1 MATTETQAPAPAAEH
16 KVKPERPDENA
27 YKISLANAEKDL
39 ATAQKKLEAIKAK
52 IESATPNN
60 QGSPVAKRQQEL
72 RTELAAIRQQQQ
84 GFKASRS
91 ALQEKINALDANIK
105 ARFAEQKNQRD
116 RLAFKSVEDIDREIQ
131 RLEKEVDSGTMR
143 LVDEKKNL
151 AEVSNLRKQRKNFS
165 SMDDGKKNIDELK
178 AQLSTLKKGLD
189 NPEAKALS
197 EQYTALQKELDEIKS
212 EQDGVFKNI
221 KSLRD
226 ERTKIHTEQQKA
238 WNAVKEI
245 KDNYH
250 KARRANREYEQEA
263 YRIRQERQKAERE
276 IYEREKKKKIAD
288 KKLEEASMPAF
299 TDELLTAE
307 GLIRHF
313 DPTYDFSSLGL
324 GKTQLP
330 SSVAYRAE
338 VGRTVDGGDLKGVK
352 VIKKDDRDD
361 NYFMGGTGGK
371 KGKKGK
377 KGSAANTPAPQP
389 EASKFNLSFGVL
401 EDLGRVKVDPP
412 MNQSDVPALIEKL
425 VEKVKDWK
433 NNQAS
438 KTAENIKKAQE
449 EIDRL
454 EEESKAADAKASG
467 TSTPNVAAETKP
479 AEAKE
484 TDATADAADK
494 AE

>member
-1 MATTETQAPAPAAEH
+1 MATTATQAPAQAAEH
-16 KVKPERPDENA
+16 RVKPEKPDENA

-39 ATAQKKLEAIKAK
+39 AAAQKKLEAIKAK

-60 QGSPVAKRQQEL
+60 QDSPVAKRQQEL
-72 RTELAAIRQQQQ
+72 RSQLAAIRQQQQ
-84 GFKASRS
+84 GFKASRT
-91 ALQEKINALDANIK
+91 ALQEKINALDTNIK

-151 AEVSNLRKQRKNFS
+151 TEISNLRKQRKNFS
-165 SMDDGKKNIDELK
+165 SMDDGKKNIDEMK
-178 AQLSTLKKGLD
+178 AQLSALKKGLD

-197 EQYTALQKELDEIKS
+197 EQYTALQKELDDIKS
-212 EQDGVFKNI
+212 EQDSVFKNI
-221 KSLRD
+221 KSLRE
-226 ERTKIHTEQQKA
+226 ERTKIHNEQQKA
-238 WNAVKEI
+238 WNNVKEI

-250 KARRANREYEQEA
+250 KARRSHREYEQEA

-276 IYEREKKKKIAD
+276 IYERERKKKIAD
-288 KKLEEASMPAF
+288 KKLEEASLPAF

-313 DPTYDFSSLGL
+313 DPTFDLASIGL

-330 SSVAYRAE
+330 SSVAYRAQ
-338 VGRTVDGGDLKGVK
+338 VGRTVDNTDIKGVK

-377 KGSAANTPAPQP
+377 KGLASNNSAAAQP
-389 EASKFNLSFGVL
+389 EATKFNLSFGVL
-401 EDLGRVKVDPP
+401 EDLARVKVDPP

-433 NNQAS
+433 SNQAS

-454 EEESKAADAKASG
+454 EEESKAAEAKTSG
-467 TSTPNVAAETKP
+467 TSTPKVAAETNT
-479 AEAKE
+479 EAKATDTAE
-484 TDATADAADK
+484 TATA
-494 AE
+494 E

>member
-1 MATTETQAPAPAAEH
+1 MATTAKQAAPAQSGEH
-16 KVKPERPDENA
+16 KVKPEKPDENA

-60 QGSPVAKRQQEL
+60 QNSPVAKRQQEL
-72 RTELAAIRQQQQ
+72 RSQLAAIRQQQQ
-84 GFKASRS
+84 GFKASRT
-91 ALQEKINALDANIK
+91 ALQEKINVLDASIK
-105 ARFAEQKNQRD
+105 ARFAEQKSQRD
-116 RLAFKSVEDIDREIQ
+116 RLPFKSVEDIDREIM

-151 AEVSNLRKQRKNFS
+151 ADISNLRKQRKNFS
-165 SMDDGKKNIDELK
+165 SMDDSKKTIDEMK
-178 AQLSTLKKGLD
+178 AQLATLKKGLD

-197 EQYTALQKELDEIKS
+197 EQYTALQKELDDIKS
-212 EQDGVFKNI
+212 EQDSIFKNI

-226 ERTKIHTEQQKA
+226 ERTKIHNEQQRA
-238 WNAVKEI
+238 WNNVKEI

-263 YRIRQERQKAERE
+263 YRIRMERQKAERE

-288 KKLEEASMPAF
+288 KKLEEASLPAY

-313 DPTYDFSSLGL
+313 DPTFDLASIGL
-324 GKTQLP
+324 GKSQLP
-330 SSVAYRAE
+330 SSAAYRAQ
-338 VGRTVDGGDLKGVK
+338 VGRTVDDSNIKGVK
-352 VIKKDDRDD
+352 VIKKDDRDE

-377 KGSAANTPAPQP
+377 KGAGAAQP
-389 EASKFNLSFGVL
+389 EPSKFNLSFGVL
-401 EDLGRVKVDPP
+401 EDLSRVKVDPP
-412 MNQSDVPALIEKL
+412 MNQSDVPALIETL
-425 VEKVKDWK
+425 VQKVKEWK
-433 NNQAS
+433 SNQAS

-454 EEESKAADAKASG
+454 EEESKAAETKASG
-467 TSTPNVAAETKP
+467 TSTPQVSAETNTEAKTVDAAETP
-479 AEAKE
+479 AE
-484 TDATADAADK
+484 TQ
-494 AE
+494 